1 MELNQLRYVLAVAEA
16 GNFTRASAKLDIAQP
31 SISQQISKLEREL
44 GHKLFHRIGRKAVL
58 TEAGGAFLERARKIL
73 FEVEDA
79 ASELKDHPTLE
90 RKITVGAIQS
100 LAPFVLPSVVARCRE
115 RFPNLQ
121 VNIREDFKV
130 TLIRDI
136 LEGELDLALVALP
149 VADPSIHAEL
159 LWKEPLI
166 LIVAKGHP
174 LAKKEQVTAADLASE
189 TFILLGSSSSLA
201 IQVRNFC
208 GEHHFEP
215 RIGSRCS
222 QIATV
227 KALVGTGAGISILP
241 RLARAPEDDASLV
254 YLTLSDAEPFRE
266 IVALRHMQRY
276 QTRGSEQFLTLV
288 REGLALGASQGA
300 GERRFASGQD
310 GVYDPGL

>member
-1 MELNQLRYVLAVAEA
+1 MELTQLRYVLAVAET
-16 GNFTRASAKLDIAQP
+16 GNFTRASVSLNIAQP
-31 SISQQISKLEREL
+31 SISQQINKLEREL
-44 GHKLFHRIGRKAVL
+44 GHKLFHRIGRKAIL
-58 TEAGGAFLERARKIL
+58 TEAGAVFLERARKIL

-90 RKITVGAIQS
+90 RRITVGAIPT
-100 LAPFVLPSVVARCRE
+100 LAPFLLPSALTRCRE

-149 VADPSIHAEL
+149 VTDPSINAEV

-166 LIVAKGHP
+166 LVVAKAHP
-174 LAKKEQVTAADLASE
+174 LAAKAKVTSADLADQ

-201 IQVRNFC
+201 AQVSRFC

-215 RIGSRCS
+215 RIGSRCA

-227 KALVGTGAGISILP
+227 KALVAIGAGISILP
-241 RLARAPEDDASLV
+241 RLARSPEDDASLA
-254 YLTLSDAEPFRE
+254 YITLADAEPFRE
-266 IVALRHMQRY
+266 IAALRHMQRY
-276 QTRGSEQFLTLV
+276 QTRGSEQFLTLI
-288 REGLALGASQGA
+288 REGLGLVPS
-300 GERRFASGQD
+300 
-310 GVYDPGL
+310 PGPG